1 MQETGW
7 TSPCVYSTQIKE
19 PSLLPGSSPVK
30 ISWGIFHSRKAWSR
44 LWPLSSPHLTFIFLP
59 LPHLPHSQEP
69 NNQSPVGPWCWNLYR
84 DHRNNIMAN
93 ANVYF
98 LTPGEI
104 LNCFTMLYLR
114 HEICLWSYFHPEK
127 KQTDVGLL
135 YSTGTSTQY
144 PVMAFAEKEFKKK
157 SGYMCMYN
165 FAIYLKLRQHCIVIH
180 Q

>member
-1 MQETGW
+1 
-7 TSPCVYSTQIKE
+7 
-19 PSLLPGSSPVK
+19 
-30 ISWGIFHSRKAWSR
+30 
-44 LWPLSSPHLTFIFLP
+44 
-59 LPHLPHSQEP
+59 
-69 NNQSPVGPWCWNLYR
+69 
-84 DHRNNIMAN
+84 MAN

-98 LTPGEI
+98 LAPGEI

-144 PVMAFAEKEFKKK
+144 SVMAFAEKEFKKK